1 MSTATSTL
9 RWPTC
14 SDVEALLVDGS
25 RSVDIIT
32 EELTSRFGLHR

>member
-1 MSTATSTL
+1 
-9 RWPTC
+9 
-14 SDVEALLVDGS
+14 VEALLVDGS